1 MEIELGTGPAR
12 RMLFG
17 GLAALFLLGLALL
30 GRGVTPVAAASPAVL
45 TPARWVAANLARQ
58 ARAETVRLQRDG
70 GELAAF
76 LAAPASPDPVQALL
90 LAQRLYAGH
99 RQGVSATAGARQAL
113 IAAAAT
119 TAQYA
124 SGAVSR
130 GEAVAALNDALARIQ
145 VLAGPATPASATPAP
160 EGALHKVF
168 LALILA
174 PALASERSP
183 GASAGVLAGG
193 NDRRGLRP
201 DLGAAP

>member
-12 RMLFG
+12 RMVFRCLV
-17 GLAALFLLGLALL
+17 ALLLLGLALL
-30 GRGVTPVAAASPAVL
+30 GRGVTPVEADTPTVL
-45 TPARWVAANLARQ
+45 TPARWAAANLARQ
-58 ARAETVRLQRDG
+58 ARAETVRLQRDA

-113 IAAAAT
+113 IDAAAT
-119 TAQYA
+119 AARYA
-124 SGAVSR
+124 SGAVPR
-130 GEAVAALNDALARIQ
+130 EQAVAALNDALGRIQ

-160 EGALHKVF
+160 EGALHRYY
-168 LALILA
+168 LALVLTGGYVR
-174 PALASERSP
+174 RS
-183 GASAGVLAGG
+183 
-193 NDRRGLRP
+193 LRP